1 MSARRMSRFLRLF
14 GQLFFAILLVVAGA
28 VIPARAD
35 CLAASQVDQARTVVR
50 AALIASGSSLAAF
63 NTDQP
68 VTLSFSPSALPKGAE
83 VIDAELRLRLEN
95 LRGDPNFRISVNL
108 DLPTSINFGGIAFR
122 PGNLRTKQPAVWKA
136 NNTALAKLA
145 VGGDSDVRL
154 KLEAPDLRPGV
165 ETYEWYGP
173 GETDF
178 SLRPRLILT
187 YRMPGA
193 QPREAVGLPNAIS
206 AAAFAGSTFV
216 DFFTKPRNGLVAYP
230 LAGQVTVVSQV
241 PALGDG
247 VIYILTE
254 TALEARSSISG
265 ATLWSIP
272 VSIPVENPKVH
283 LLADS
288 SDHLYV
294 VANGVVRRFRI
305 DPRNRSAPA
314 REDTPVSKLDSA
326 QAPALDPSQAPT
338 LGPDGSLYALNDGS
352 VIGLDPNFRAL
363 WSIPLGHNKVS
374 PITVGP
380 TGCFAYLV
388 SAPGK
393 GDGLKGLLAIDT
405 ATGDK
410 ISSDLPNQA
419 DLQSFDHPA
428 LHAPVVL
435 LHSEDGTE
443 KVYVAAD
450 TGTNGTLDEFDNQ
463 REAAELKRGWEITG
477 LWSQP
482 LARPVSDA
490 DKKGDWEI
498 VGARADRAAGTAKI
512 EVADWMNGNTQKSAS
527 YPKINVYID
536 QMAASAV
543 PAIDAAGRFYLPLR
557 QLGLWVLSPSGPFGP
572 MAFRDSSAA
581 PINRP
586 ERPFAN
592 GPDERLMIG
601 PDGALY
607 GLFSDSRIPYGI
619 FATVDLTTGSDVKLC
634 GKTPLFATGPGS
646 SVRLSAEDAVI
657 LGPGTRLEGET
668 RISTGSCP

>member
-1 MSARRMSRFLRLF
+1 MSTFSRLF

-28 VIPARAD
+28 VIPARGD

-50 AALIASGSSLAAF
+50 TALIASGSSLAAF

-68 VTLSFSPSALPKGAE
+68 LTLSFSPSALPKGAE
-83 VIDAELRLRLEN
+83 VIDAELRLRLKD
-95 LRGDPNFRISVNL
+95 LRGNPNFRISVKL
-108 DLPTSINFGGIAFR
+108 DLPTNMDFGEIEFR
-122 PGNLRTKQPAVWKA
+122 PGNLGKRHPAVSKA
-136 NNTALAKLA
+136 NNTALIKLA

-154 KLEAPDLRPGV
+154 KLEAPNLRPGV
-165 ETYEWYGP
+165 QTYEWYGP

-216 DFFTKPRNGLVAYP
+216 DFFTKPRTGLVAYP
-230 LAGQVTVVSQV
+230 LAGQGMVVSQV
-241 PALGDG
+241 PALGEG
-247 VIYILTE
+247 VIYMITK

-272 VSIPVENPKVH
+272 VSIPVENPKAYLV
-283 LLADS
+283 ADS

-294 VANGVVRRFRI
+294 VANKAARRFRI
-305 DPRNRSAPA
+305 DPRNPGAPA
-314 REDTPVSKLDSA
+314 REDTPVDST

-338 LGPDGSLYALNDGS
+338 LGPDGSLYALNNGS

-388 SAPGK
+388 SAPGN
-393 GDGLKGLLAIDT
+393 GEGLKGLLAIDT
-405 ATGDK
+405 ATGDE

-435 LHSEDGTE
+435 LHSDGTE

-450 TGTNGTLDEFDNQ
+450 TGTNGTLDEFDKQ

-482 LARPVSDA
+482 LARPASEA
-490 DKKGDWEI
+490 DKKGDWEV
-498 VGARADRAAGTAKI
+498 VGARADKAAGTAKI
-512 EVADWMNGNTQKSAS
+512 EIADWIDGNTKKLVD
-527 YPKINVYID
+527 YTNINNINIE
-536 QMAASAV
+536 QMAASSV
-543 PAIDAAGRFYLPLR
+543 PIIDAAGRFYLPLS
-557 QLGLWVLSPSGPFGP
+557 QVGGPTGLSVSLPTGPFGP
-572 MAFRDSSAA
+572 LSFRDLSGA
-581 PINRP
+581 PTNRP
-586 ERPFAN
+586 ERPFIN
-592 GPDERLMIG
+592 GPERLMIG

-607 GLFSDSRIPYGI
+607 GLFSDSRIPYAI
-619 FATVDLTTGSDVKLC
+619 FGTIDLANGSNVKLC
-634 GKTPLFATGPGS
+634 GKAPLYVSGQGS
-646 SVRLSAEDAVI
+646 SAKISAERAVI
-657 LGPGTRLEGET
+657 LGPGTRLGGGT
-668 RISTGSCP
+668 KISTGSCP